1 MPHLAPWR
9 SPPEGDRSAVLP
21 VATAVI
27 PDGIRGTSQQGIE
40 RAGGSSMPKQLII
53 DGKPIEVEDGITLI
67 QACEQAGVDVPRF
80 CYHERL
86 SIAGNCRMCLVEV
99 QGVPKPVASCA
110 MGVNDLMP
118 NKDGSPKLISADV
131 IDAGIKRNVY
141 FTRMK
146 MPRIVENSGQMVAP
160 PRERYIPLGETDHT
174 PIVELVRDR
183 LRPTPEPP
191 SPPRGAA
198 RSRAELHSA
207 IVHRPASGATGPSLS
222 M

>member
-1 MPHLAPWR
+1 MA
-9 SPPEGDRSAVLP
+9 EGANAVTRIKVIRPDASFDRRVLH
-21 VATAVI
+21 AFT
-27 PDGIRGTSQQGIE
+27 
-40 RAGGSSMPKQLII
+40 
-53 DGKPIEVEDGITLI
+53 TLFTTL
-67 QACEQAGVDVPRF
+67 DTR
-80 CYHERL
+80 
-86 SIAGNCRMCLVEV
+86 IAE
-99 QGVPKPVASCA
+99 
-110 MGVNDLMP
+110 
-118 NKDGSPKLISADV
+118 V

-146 MPRIVENSGQMVAP
+146 MPRIAENSGQMVAP
-160 PRERYIPLGETDHT
+160 PRERYIPRGESDHT
-174 PIVELVRDR
+174 PIAELVRGR